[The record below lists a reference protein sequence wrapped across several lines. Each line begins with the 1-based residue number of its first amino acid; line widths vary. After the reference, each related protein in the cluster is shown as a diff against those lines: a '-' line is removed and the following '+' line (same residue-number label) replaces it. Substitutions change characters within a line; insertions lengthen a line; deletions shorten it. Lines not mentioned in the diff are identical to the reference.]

1 MPDACPFCDVAA
13 ADVIARDGPCF
24 AIWTGEPPAG
34 SAMVLPIR
42 HVVAPWDL
50 DEGEWA
56 ATHRLLAAMQE
67 RLTASHAPD
76 GWNVGWNVGAV
87 GWAVRAARA
96 LPPGAALRGRGVRRP
111 RAALVG
117 QAADQ
122 HPPALTICADSARA
136 TDHLRRLGT
145 GTFLSAAAGRGGR
158 AG

>member
-1 MPDACPFCDVAA
+1 MPDTCPFCDVAA

-34 SAMVLPIR
+34 SAMVLPVR

-87 GWAVRAARA
+87 GGQSVPHAHCHLV
-96 LPPGAALRGRGVRRP
+96 P
-111 RAALVG
+111 RY
-117 QAADQ
+117 ADE
-122 HPPALTICADSARA
+122 AY
-136 TDHLRRLGT
+136 
-145 GTFLSAAAGRGGR
+145 AGRGLR
-158 AG
+158 WWVKQPTNTRPR